1 MLLVTTYMY
10 DFGEIAFERAADVYA
25 KQFLWLGLICMT
37 LEKLPL
43 RGLLMYVCTIA
54 FSSWMVVL
62 NQLVSHSLVLLCNFT
77 GLLVN
82 FEENHAIGGRE
93 KREIA

>member
-1 MLLVTTYMY
+1 MY
-10 DFGEIAFERAADVYA
+10 AY
-25 KQFLWLGLICMT
+25 
-37 LEKLPL
+37 
-43 RGLLMYVCTIA
+43 TII